1 MEIIYDVA
9 KILLGVVIGL
19 AIKFAIDPILKK
31 RERQKERIEK
41 WLEDA
46 LRHTDDV
53 LRHIQSMRNL
63 AIREGGLLDPE
74 TISATIV
81 QALTPEYGPSKLR
94 ESADNIDSSALKKC
108 AENVEESYRAVR
120 IADMDLTHG
129 AEPSSDEFAPDYVVQ
144 WYTTQLQNYA
154 YEARKILTGK

>member
-1 MEIIYDVA
+1 MGIYYDIL

-31 RERQKERIEK
+31 RERIRERKEK

-46 LRHTDDV
+46 VRHTDDV
-53 LRHIQSMRNL
+53 LRHIQAIRNL
-63 AIREGGLLDPE
+63 AIREGGLLQPE
-74 TISATIV
+74 IISATTI

-94 ESADNIDSSALKKC
+94 ESVENIDSDALNKC
-108 AENVEESYRAVR
+108 LENVEESYRGVR

-129 AEPSSDEFAPDYVVQ
+129 AEPQSEEFSPEYAVQ
-144 WYTTQLQNYA
+144 WYTTQLQNFA